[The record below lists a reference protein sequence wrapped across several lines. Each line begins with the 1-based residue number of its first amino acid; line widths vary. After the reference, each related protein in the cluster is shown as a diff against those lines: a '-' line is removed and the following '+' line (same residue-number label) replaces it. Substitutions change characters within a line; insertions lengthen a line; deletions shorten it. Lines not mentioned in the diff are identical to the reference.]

1 MLPSTKEKSMCV
13 DPETVFIN
21 ILTKMLKMSG
31 EFKKAEEFWRLES
44 IKYKSKHMCEYY
56 ESKRREAFYDNVRI
70 ITEIYYNILDW
81 FDTVFVINGVVKL
94 PHLINKV
101 YEKYFE
107 LKPILEREYD
117 TQTDEKKYTVKVC
130 LDQLKETVA
139 ILKPYVTETYVTE
152 PYITKKYVTE
162 PYVTEP
168 EVKGRPKRNCAQI
181 DYTGMDTVEPFNEY
195 DGITNI
201 WADQTVDEDPDY
213 EYDTDEDDTD
223 EDEEENCLEEE
234 EFVVERVSSNH
245 IRFVY

>member
-1 MLPSTKEKSMCV
+1 MCV
-13 DPETVFIN
+13 DPETDFIN

-31 EFKKAEEFWRLES
+31 EFKKAEEFWKLES
-44 IKYKSKHMCEYY
+44 IKYKSKHMCECKYY

-81 FDTVFVINGVVKL
+81 FDTVFVINGVVKQQR
-94 PHLINKV
+94 LINKV

-107 LKPILEREYD
+107 LKPILEAEYD

-181 DYTGMDTVEPFNEY
+181 DYTGMDTIEPLSEY

-201 WADQTVDEDPDY
+201 WADTTIYEDPDY
-213 EYDTDEDDTD
+213 EPSAFEEEDDD
-223 EDEEENCLEEE
+223 EYEEEDFVLEQ
-234 EFVVERVSSNH
+234 VSSNH

>member
-1 MLPSTKEKSMCV
+1 
-13 DPETVFIN
+13 
-21 ILTKMLKMSG
+21 
-31 EFKKAEEFWRLES
+31 
-44 IKYKSKHMCEYY
+44 
-56 ESKRREAFYDNVRI
+56 VRI

-94 PHLINKV
+94 PRLINKV

-168 EVKGRPKRNCAQI
+168 YVTEPYVTEPEVKGRPKRNCAQI
-181 DYTGMDTVEPFNEY
+181 DYTGMDTVEPLNEY

-201 WADQTVDEDPDY
+201 WADTTIYEDPDY
-213 EYDTDEDDTD
+213 VEDD
-223 EDEEENCLEEE
+223 EEFEEEFEE
-234 EFVVERVSSNH
+234 EFVLERVSNNH